1 MHESSRRKFL
11 FQVAAGASAL
21 TLARLVSAEEPK
33 GELPADDA
41 YAKANEKARF
51 RPLLKHP
58 PTDFTEA

>member
-1 MHESSRRKFL
+1 MIQTGKKY
-11 FQVAAGASAL
+11 GM
-21 TLARLVSAEEPK
+21 TLLDDAIMDLVEK
-33 GELPADDA
+33 GYINPDDA